1 MAADVAEPGDGR
13 AGVTAPGGDRDPA
26 PPEPWRDGL
35 RPVTRSRDQARR
47 AYDRASRWYGLE
59 APFERGPRRAGIRL
73 LAPRPGERILDAGC
87 GPGDALATLARALGP
102 AGRATGVDLSPAM
115 IERAGRRIR
124 DAGLADRVDLRV
136 ADAAALPWPDG
147 SFDAVFASFTLEL
160 FDTPEIPGVLGE
172 WRRVLRPGGRLV
184 VVSLSRAA
192 PVGRLTHVY
201 ERLHDRF
208 PALLDCRPIR
218 AAEAVA
224 ACGFAVAG
232 HVVVPLYGLRAEAV
246 LGLRSDG

>member
-1 MAADVAEPGDGR
+1 
-13 AGVTAPGGDRDPA
+13 VTAPGVERAAA
-26 PPEPWRDGL
+26 PSGPWWDEL

-87 GPGDALATLARALGP
+87 GPGDALVTLAGAVGP

-115 IERAGRRIR
+115 IGRARRRIQ
-124 DAGLADRVDLRV
+124 DAGLADRVELRV

-147 SFDAVFASFTLEL
+147 SFDAAFASFTLEL
-160 FDTPEIPGVLGE
+160 FDTPEIPAVLGE

-192 PVGRLTHVY
+192 PVGRLTHAY

-232 HVVVPLYGLRAEAV
+232 HVILPLYGLRAEAV
-246 LGLRSDG
+246 LGLRGDR

>member
-1 MAADVAEPGDGR
+1 
-13 AGVTAPGGDRDPA
+13 
-26 PPEPWRDGL
+26 
-35 RPVTRSRDQARR
+35 
-47 AYDRASRWYGLE
+47 
-59 APFERGPRRAGIRL
+59 
-73 LAPRPGERILDAGC
+73 
-87 GPGDALATLARALGP
+87 
-102 AGRATGVDLSPAM
+102 M

-124 DAGLADRVDLRV
+124 GAGLADRVDLRV

-160 FDTPEIPGVLGE
+160 FDTPEMPGVLGE
-172 WRRVLRPGGRLV
+172 WGRVLRPGGRLV
-184 VVSLSRAA
+184 VVSLSRAV
-192 PVGRLTHVY
+192 PVGRPTRAY

-246 LGLRSDG
+246 LGLRSDR